1 VVWGQVR
8 EGGGGDVNRSMGHD
22 VNDIATLQRPVRAW
36 HDQRVDA
43 DLLGV
48 TIFDL
53 DRTITRRGTYSPF
66 LIHAAVRRAPWRLL
80 LVPVVLGCMI
90 GYKLGLMTR
99 KTLKQH
105 MQALMLGRAVPRAI
119 VDALAASF
127 AERVMRSNVHPA
139 MLDLIA
145 RERAEGRVLILATA
159 AHRFYATAIARRLGI
174 DRVVA
179 TESVWRDGMLLPTL
193 QGENCYGADKAIA
206 LHRHLRA
213 TRLDRAALA
222 LRCYSDDASDLPCFE
237 ASDEAI
243 AVNPSKKLART
254 SAARGWPVIDL
265 R

>member
-1 VVWGQVR
+1 
-8 EGGGGDVNRSMGHD
+8 MGRD
-22 VNDIATLQRPVRAW
+22 VNDIAALQRPMRAW
-36 HDQRVDA
+36 QDLRADT

-48 TIFDL
+48 TMFDL

-80 LVPVVLGCMI
+80 LVPVVLACMI
-90 GYKLGLMTR
+90 GYRFGLIAR
-99 KTLKQH
+99 KDLKQR

-119 VDALAASF
+119 VAELAESF
-127 AERVMRSNVHPA
+127 ADHVMRKNVHPA
-139 MLDLIA
+139 MLELIA
-145 RERAEGRVLILATA
+145 RERAEGRILILATA
-159 AHRFYATAIARRLGI
+159 AHRFYAAAIARRIGI

-179 TESVWRDGMLLPTL
+179 TESVWRDGMLLPEVR
-193 QGENCYGADKAIA
+193 GENCYGANKAIA
-206 LHRHLRA
+206 VHRHLRTA
-213 TRLDRAALA
+213 RLDRTAIS

-254 SAARGWPVIDL
+254 SVARGWPVIEL